1 MGGTRSSAGGIIP
14 PVLAL
19 PQDQDRIGV
28 LDVLRGIALL
38 GMVLV
43 HFHDHSNDPGSG
55 IGHLYDRVVPLLFDT
70 RFFTIFGILFGA
82 GFAVQLR
89 RAEAS
94 GTRMT
99 PRFLRRLLVLAA
111 FGFIA
116 ETGFGFNVLIAY
128 AVWGL
133 PLLLV
138 RNWPTRA
145 LVALLLLSLASPPL
159 YWSGRY
165 AFDALR
171 GGDAAIQSDPG
182 LCPGQGIPYL
192 NMRPFFNTPTCKAA
206 RAQQAAAQK
215 ALRARTESASY
226 REVFAGR
233 VTRMKTFYTR
243 PFSFLPSNTFSL
255 LLIGVLLL
263 RLGVLERPH
272 EHRGLISGMMLFGVL
287 AWALDNWGPWNQL
300 VPPGSPPAARLLE
313 GLMGSVLRSNWL
325 ALTYIGGVL
334 LVVARSNASLRRL
347 DAFAVTGRMAL
358 TNYMIQVIVIDLAFS
373 KYALGLS
380 LDAIYAP
387 LAALVLFGVEL
398 ALCRWWLARFRFGP
412 LEWLWRSAT
421 YARLPPMRLERTGE
435 AVPEPT

>member
-1 MGGTRSSAGGIIP
+1 MVGPIAGYAQRTNDELHDVAGSRPQPTTPLAPNQWADRVAQLVLSSR
-14 PVLAL
+14 PVLEL
-19 PQDQDRIGV
+19 PQEQDRIGV

-43 HFHDHSNDPGSG
+43 HFHDRSNDPGSG

-70 RFFTIFGILFGA
+70 KFFTIFGILFGA
-82 GFAVQLR
+82 GFAVPNYAAPWQAAL
-89 RAEAS
+89 AF
-94 GTRMT
+94 
-99 PRFLRRLLVLAA
+99 PPWFLRRLLVLAA

-159 YWSGRY
+159 YWAGPGY

-182 LCPGQGIPYL
+182 LCPGSGIPYL
-192 NMRPFFNTPTCKAA
+192 HMRPFFNTPTCEAA

-233 VTRMKTFYTR
+233 CW
-243 PFSFLPSNTFSL
+243 
-255 LLIGVLLL
+255 
-263 RLGVLERPH
+263 
-272 EHRGLISGMMLFGVL
+272 RG
-287 AWALDNWGPWNQL
+287 
-300 VPPGSPPAARLLE
+300 
-313 GLMGSVLRSNWL
+313 
-325 ALTYIGGVL
+325 
-334 LVVARSNASLRRL
+334 
-347 DAFAVTGRMAL
+347 
-358 TNYMIQVIVIDLAFS
+358 
-373 KYALGLS
+373 
-380 LDAIYAP
+380 
-387 LAALVLFGVEL
+387 
-398 ALCRWWLARFRFGP
+398 
-412 LEWLWRSAT
+412 
-421 YARLPPMRLERTGE
+421 
-435 AVPEPT
+435 